1 MVMAMGTIGA
11 SWALNHRMLFNLLR
25 SPMSF
30 FDMTPIGRIVNRF
43 SKDIDMIDV
52 LLPMNLRSWLQCLFS
67 VQTLF
72 VSFVPPTDLPDC
84 RLFNVTGRVCMLI
97 SDDLVIYYS
106 AWWAMQRLLS
116 FLDLCHHVRS

>member
-1 MVMAMGTIGA
+1 MVMAWGTIGA
-11 SWALNHRMLFNLLR
+11 SWALNQRMLSNLLR

-67 VQTLF
+67 VHTLF
-72 VSFVPPTDLPDC
+72 VSFVPPPDLPDC
-84 RLFNVTGRVCMLI
+84 RLFNVMGRVRMLI
-97 SDDLVIYYS
+97 SDLVIYYS